1 MMIVYPRGNPLNTWF
16 FEDGKWVHRCSDP
29 PETRL
34 QYPEKPL
41 ALKPGKAYQGGQQ
54 SG

>member
-1 MMIVYPRGNPLNTWF
+1 VILQKP
-16 FEDGKWVHRCSDP
+16 
-29 PETRL
+29 RL